1 MANTIKPEDL
11 GEAIGRELEVY
22 HRDVRDRINL
32 AGEEAAKALVKK
44 TKATAPKQSGAFRR
58 AITYVTET
66 NKATGDTRFVWGA
79 KAPWSRLTHLLVHGH
94 AKRNEGRVEGDPFLQ
109 DALDEVLPD
118 YENAVEE
125 AIKNDS

>member
-1 MANTIKPEDL
+1 MGNAIKPEDL

-22 HRDVRDRINL
+22 HRDVRDRVNL
-32 AGEEAAKALVKK
+32 AGEDAAKALVKK
-44 TKATAPKQSGAFRR
+44 TKATAPKRTGAFRK

-66 NKATGDTRFVWGA
+66 NKATGDKRFVWGA

-94 AKRNEGRVEGDPFLQ
+94 AKKNGGRVQGDPFLQ
-109 DALDEVLPD
+109 NALDEVLPA
-118 YENAVEE
+118 YETAVEE